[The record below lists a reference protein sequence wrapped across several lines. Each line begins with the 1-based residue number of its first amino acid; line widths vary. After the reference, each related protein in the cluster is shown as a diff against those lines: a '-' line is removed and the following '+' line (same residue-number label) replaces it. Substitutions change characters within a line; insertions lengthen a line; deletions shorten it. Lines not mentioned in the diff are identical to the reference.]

1 MEPGPDRMSEALSIY
16 VARESWVHHL
26 YPLTKLT
33 LAGFMLLGG
42 LALPGPWALYIF
54 WVLVTLPFAFFGHIL
69 DRLILATLRVVLP
82 FAISVFLIQGF
93 LWSGGTPLF
102 SVGPLSLKQEG
113 LAFAI
118 ASTGRILMVVSSF
131 LWFALT
137 TRPDQLMA
145 TLSQRGFPAGLS
157 YMIVATL
164 QIVPRFQARASAI
177 MDAQR
182 SRGLETEGS
191 LRRRLKAL
199 LPLVIPLVLSSLIDV
214 EERALAIETR
224 GFNRPGQKTNLI
236 VIPEAPWEPA
246 ARIGILICAV
256 LVVGLGLWL
265 R

>member
-1 MEPGPDRMSEALSIY
+1 MSEALSLY
-16 VARESWVHHL
+16 VARQSRVHQLH
-26 YPLTKLT
+26 PLTKLE

-42 LALPGPWALYIF
+42 LLLPGPWGLYVF
-54 WVLVTLPFAFFGHIL
+54 WALVTLPLTF
-69 DRLILATLRVVLP
+69 LAQVVNKLVITTLRIAFP
-82 FAISVFLIQGF
+82 FTLSVFLIQGF
-93 LWSGGTPLF
+93 LWPGGTPLF
-102 SVGPLSLKQEG
+102 AVGPLSLKSEG

-145 TLSQRGFPAGLS
+145 TLSQRGFPSGLA

-177 MDAQR
+177 LDAQR

-191 LRRRLKAL
+191 LRLRIKAL
-199 LPLVIPLVLSSLIDV
+199 LPLVVPLVLSSLIDV

-236 VIPEAPWEPA
+236 AIPEAPWEPS

-256 LVVGLGLWL
+256 LLVGLVLWL

>member
-1 MEPGPDRMSEALSIY
+1 MSEALSLY
-16 VARESWVHHL
+16 VARQSRVHQLH
-26 YPLTKLT
+26 PLTKLA
-33 LAGFMLLGG
+33 LAGFMLVGG
-42 LALPGPWALYIF
+42 LLLPGPWGLYIF
-54 WVLVTLPFAFFGHIL
+54 WALVTLPLAFLGHIL
-69 DRLILATLRVVLP
+69 NRLVLATLRVAFP
-82 FAISVFLIQGF
+82 FALSVFLIQGF
-93 LWSGGTPLF
+93 LWPGGTPLYAL
-102 SVGPLSLKQEG
+102 GPLSLKYEG

-137 TRPDQLMA
+137 TRPDHLMG
-145 TLSQRGFPAGLS
+145 TLSQRGFPASLS

-177 MDAQR
+177 LDAQR
-182 SRGLETEGS
+182 SRGLETEGN

-199 LPLVIPLVLSSLIDV
+199 LPLVVPLVLSSLIDV

-224 GFNRPGQKTNLI
+224 GFNRPGLKTSLI
-236 VIPEAPWEPA
+236 AIPEAPWEPG
-246 ARIGILICAV
+246 ARIGISICAA

>member
-1 MEPGPDRMSEALSIY
+1 MSEALSLY
-16 VARESWVHHL
+16 VARQSRVHQLH
-26 YPLTKLT
+26 PLTKLE

-42 LALPGPWALYIF
+42 LLLPGPWGLYVF
-54 WVLVTLPFAFFGHIL
+54 WALVTLPLTF
-69 DRLILATLRVVLP
+69 LAQVVNKLVITTLRIAFP
-82 FAISVFLIQGF
+82 FALSVFLIQGF
-93 LWSGGTPLF
+93 LWPGGTSLF
-102 SVGPLSLKQEG
+102 AVGPLSLKSEG

-145 TLSQRGFPAGLS
+145 TLSQRGFPSGLA

-177 MDAQR
+177 LDAQR

-191 LRRRLKAL
+191 LRLRIKAL
-199 LPLVIPLVLSSLIDV
+199 LPLVVPLVLSSLIDV

-236 VIPEAPWEPA
+236 AIPEAPWEPS

-256 LVVGLGLWL
+256 LLVGLVLWL

>member
-1 MEPGPDRMSEALSIY
+1 MSEALSLY
-16 VARESWVHHL
+16 VARQSRVHQLH
-26 YPLTKLT
+26 PLTKLE
-33 LAGFMLLGG
+33 LAGFMLVGG
-42 LALPGPWALYIF
+42 LLLPGPWGLYVF
-54 WVLVTLPFAFFGHIL
+54 WALVTLPLTFLAQVVN
-69 DRLILATLRVVLP
+69 RLVITTLRIAFP
-82 FAISVFLIQGF
+82 FALSVFLIQGF
-93 LWSGGTPLF
+93 LWPGGTPLF
-102 SVGPLSLKQEG
+102 AVGPLSLKSEG

-145 TLSQRGFPAGLS
+145 TLSQRGFPSGLA

-177 MDAQR
+177 LDAQR

-191 LRRRLKAL
+191 LRLRIKAL
-199 LPLVIPLVLSSLIDV
+199 LPLVVPLVLSSLIDV

-236 VIPEAPWEPA
+236 AIPEAPWEPS

-256 LVVGLGLWL
+256 ILVGLVLWL